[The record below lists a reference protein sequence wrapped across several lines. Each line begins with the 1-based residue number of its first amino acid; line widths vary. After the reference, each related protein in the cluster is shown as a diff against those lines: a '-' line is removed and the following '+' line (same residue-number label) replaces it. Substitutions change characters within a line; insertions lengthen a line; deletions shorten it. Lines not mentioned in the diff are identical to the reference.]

1 MRQNAKDN
9 LSEALEELC
18 CCQNHLNIAYLHAE
32 GTHNKREI
40 HIALKAISSAVDS
53 AKQSLLHFQD

>member
-1 MRQNAKDN
+1 MRQNAKNN

-18 CCQNHLNIAYLHAE
+18 CCQNHLNKAYLHAE
-32 GTHNKREI
+32 GTHNKHEI

-53 AKQSLLHFQD
+53 AKQSLIHFED